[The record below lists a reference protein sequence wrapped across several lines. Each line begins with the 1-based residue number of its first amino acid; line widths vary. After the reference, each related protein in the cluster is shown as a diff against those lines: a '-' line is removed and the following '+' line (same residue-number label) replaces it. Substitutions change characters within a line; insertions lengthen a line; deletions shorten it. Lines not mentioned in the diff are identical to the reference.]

1 MTSLYTSSDIRAI
14 LETLVHELDETRR
27 TLCVDGDASYQHG
40 FSSGFEL
47 AQSVLLDIAKSNGVD
62 VS

>member
-1 MTSLYTSSDIRAI
+1 MTPEIKAI
-14 LETLVHELDETRR
+14 LQQLIHELDETRR
-27 TLCVDGDASYQHG
+27 TVCVDGDASYQHG

-47 AQSVLLDIAKSNGVD
+47 AQSVLIDAASANGVE